1 MMSCNSKM
9 SKRNK
14 ITVLVA
20 SFLASISATYFAFIT
35 FEIKEKGT
43 QYNAS
48 FQSSSLSYSSN
59 NWIDMLCG
67 INLLF

>member
-1 MMSCNSKM
+1 MMSCNSKT

-14 ITVLVA
+14 IAVLVA

-43 QYNAS
+43 QHNTT
-48 FQSSSLSYSSN
+48 F
-59 NWIDMLCG
+59 
-67 INLLF
+67 